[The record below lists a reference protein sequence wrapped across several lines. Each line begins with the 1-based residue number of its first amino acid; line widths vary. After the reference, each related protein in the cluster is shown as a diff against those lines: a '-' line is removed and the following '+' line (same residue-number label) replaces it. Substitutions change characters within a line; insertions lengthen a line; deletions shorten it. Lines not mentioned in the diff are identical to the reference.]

1 VCLGNICRSP
11 SAEAVFRAKVV
22 QEGLQDAVEIDSAGI
37 TGYHAGEPSDARMQK
52 HAIKRGYRLTS
63 TSRKVNAYV
72 DFDYFDLIVGMDDQ
86 NIDDLRRLAPEAVQ
100 REKICKMTD
109 FCEGCAYDE
118 VPDPYYGGDAGF
130 ELVLDLLENAC
141 EGLLGKIKESRI

>member
-1 VCLGNICRSP
+1 
-11 SAEAVFRAKVV
+11 
-22 QEGLQDAVEIDSAGI
+22 
-37 TGYHAGEPSDARMQK
+37 MQK